1 MLRAVIFALPVVALS
16 FQPVAPSQPQADPVK
31 LEPGETPV
39 PGECLTRQELDL
51 IRRLQ
56 ELRRPTIGQ
65 ENNGE
70 GDAQPP
76 FNPHYLIGTWN
87 IEGPVPESPFGA
99 AGDMTGVETVRRI
112 DACSYEGVMQ
122 AKGPEGPYTV
132 KSTIAYDP
140 KAKSMVRLEQ
150 DSRGFQLRK
159 TGRVG
164 GDAGGYFTHFWEVP
178 EFTYKGQTIRLKGT
192 TFFASP
198 TNYRLRMQLSV
209 NAQPYVNLGT
219 VWWRREETA
228 SPR

>member
-1 MLRAVIFALPVVALS
+1 MFRAVIFALSVVGLS
-16 FQPVAPSQPQADPVK
+16 FQPVAPSQPQADLVK

-39 PGECLTRQELDL
+39 PGECLTKQELDL

-56 ELRRPTIGQ
+56 ELKRPTIGQ

-99 AGDMTGVETVRRI
+99 AGDMTGVETVHRI
-112 DACSYEGVMQ
+112 NACEYEGVMQ
-122 AKGPEGPYTV
+122 AKGPDGAFTV
-132 KSTIAYDP
+132 KSTIVYDR
-140 KAKSMVRLEQ
+140 KARSMVRLEQ

-159 TGRVG
+159 TGQVG
-164 GDAGGYFTHFWEVP
+164 GDAGGYFTHFWDVP
-178 EFTYKGQTIRLKGT
+178 EFTYKGQTIRLKGS

-198 TNYRLRMQLSV
+198 SNYRLRMQLSV
-209 NAQPYVNLGT
+209 NTQPYVNLGT
-219 VWWRREETA
+219 VWWRREA
-228 SPR
+228 SVSPR